1 MFDKKL
7 VTIIDKENSMYVG
20 ELVAD
25 RGDHFVI
32 KNPVGIAYP
41 RDKDGNVSIA
51 VVPVMYEGFL
61 SDKGIKDGVHF
72 NFYTT
77 SLKWYGEYIE
87 FHSEFIAKYHDIFK
101 HTEPVSTPHII
112 EQETPASN

>member
-1 MFDKKL
+1 MSKKL

-25 RGDHFVI
+25 RTDHLVI

-51 VVPVMYEGFL
+51 VVPVMYDGFL
-61 SDKGIKDGVHF
+61 SQKAIKEGVHF

-87 FHSEFIAKYHDIFK
+87 FHPQFIQKYEDIFK
-101 HTEPVSTPHII
+101 HTPAVATPNII
-112 EQETPASN
+112 EQETPAAN